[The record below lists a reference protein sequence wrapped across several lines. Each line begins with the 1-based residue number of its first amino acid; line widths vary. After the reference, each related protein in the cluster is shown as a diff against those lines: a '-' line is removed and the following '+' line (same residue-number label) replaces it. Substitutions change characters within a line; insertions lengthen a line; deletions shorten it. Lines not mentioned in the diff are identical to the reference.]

1 MNLIKRKRNVFKNCA
16 KSNLVYNKGFIF
28 YKYHSTKEFAKP
40 YFNSKRNDF
49 IEFRDILK
57 LSYDYTE
64 ELKPNNEE
72 QEKDLEKIKVV
83 TNTAFKLYD
92 KLLNLYTSGGS
103 KGKWTWLKCT

>member
-1 MNLIKRKRNVFKNCA
+1 MNLIKRNRNNLKSCA
-16 KSNLVYNKGFIF
+16 KSNLVYNKGFIV
-28 YKYHSTKEFAKP
+28 YKYHNTKGFSERS
-40 YFNSKRNDF
+40 FNLKRNDL
-49 IEFRDILK
+49 IEFKDILK

-103 KGKWTWLKCT
+103 KGK

>member
-16 KSNLVYNKGFIF
+16 KSKLVYNKGFIL

-103 KGKWTWLKCT
+103 KGK